1 MFFLLNIVPPRAS
14 WESSIYNV
22 LYDYVIERVLGP
34 KPISIGSIGGGT
46 ILLTHISFVP
56 PANELVTRAPF
67 IYYHSKCLTVSKCI
81 TCSPISGWMLS
92 SSVFKAFL
100 VRRQNCKKFSSSEKG
115 KKDQQAACCLKL
127 KVLVLPKKLLCEAD
141 LFQCRVAHGILI
153 SCQPHRPSRQPL
165 VWSHLCFDWSF
176 VLVSPLF
183 WSLLLCFACEWKITN
198 KKPIQK
204 HKRLAECF
212 PSFECECVLCIN
224 VYKFIS

>member
-14 WESSIYNV
+14 RESSIYNV
-22 LYDYVIERVLGP
+22 LYDYVIVRVFGP

-67 IYYHSKCLTVSKCI
+67 IYYHAKCLTVSKCI

-115 KKDQQAACCLKL
+115 KKDQQAACRLKL
-127 KVLVLPKKLLCEAD
+127 KVLVLPKKLFGESRDSCCVRQICSNVGSRMGSWSPANLTGQVGSLWFD
-141 LFQCRVAHGILI
+141 LTFVLI
-153 SCQPHRPSRQPL
+153 DPL
-165 VWSHLCFDWSF
+165 FWSHLCFDLSSF
-176 VLVSPLF
+176 VL
-183 WSLLLCFACEWKITN
+183 
-198 KKPIQK
+198 
-204 HKRLAECF
+204 LANE
-212 PSFECECVLCIN
+212 
-224 VYKFIS
+224 K